1 MTNERILKNFVLNSG
16 VAQTRVLSD
25 WKQISLTEGN
35 LSLPDSEASFPVH
48 SVGREDP
55 GSGSR
60 SSGPFSS

>member
-1 MTNERILKNFVLNSG
+1 MTNEHILKNFVLNSG

-48 SVGREDP
+48 GVGREDP
-55 GSGSR
+55 GRGSR